1 MQHEDSDLKQIQL
14 SGVCGKWTEKDSID
28 TIQDISFLAESGQ
41 LTVIVGPVGS
51 GKSSIFNAILG
62 EMPTS
67 QGKIHSDGQLSYA
80 SQETWIFSGTL
91 RQNILFQEPYDA
103 IRYAKVLRVCDLN
116 KDLQNFED
124 GDLILGMWFDCIQT
138 CILDN
143 CSQDIFSR

>member
-1 MQHEDSDLKQIQL
+1 MQQEDSNLKQIHL
-14 SGVCGKWTEKDSID
+14 SGVCGKWTAKDSVD

-67 QGKIHSDGQLSYA
+67 QGKIRIDGQLSYA
-80 SQETWIFSGTL
+80 NQEAWIFSGTL

-116 KDLQNFED
+116 KDLQKFED
-124 GDLILGMWFDCIQT
+124 GDLTLGICFDCIHT

-143 CSQDIFSR
+143 YSQDHWSF